1 MWAYGV
7 GWLVQDYYSP
17 YLESGLGAN
26 VSHAQVPLRSRPTPT
41 HGTRPEKRK
50 RPRAGRTR
58 DHGAGPHTAKRHTA
72 PTGKRHTARD
82 ARVALGQRSPRLP
95 VQREVHGPSCLAV

>member
-7 GWLVQDYYSP
+7 GRLVQDYYSP

-58 DHGAGPHTAKRHTA
+58 DHGAGPHTAE
-72 PTGKRHTARD
+72 RHTARD

-95 VQREVHGPSCLAV
+95 VQREVHGPSFLAV